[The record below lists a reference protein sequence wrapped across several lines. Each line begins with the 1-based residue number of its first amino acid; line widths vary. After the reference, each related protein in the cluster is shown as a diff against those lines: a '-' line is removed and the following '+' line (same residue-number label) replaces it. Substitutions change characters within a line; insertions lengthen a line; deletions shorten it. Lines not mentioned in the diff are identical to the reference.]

1 MVDIFR
7 SLQETLK
14 LMAIPNHISINERD
28 DLIKFNL
35 EELEGDFY
43 AFLNPINLNKLH
55 SENLINSDVKFKL
68 EQLFVLLQNIESKDW
83 NTNSFL
89 TNPKWSVIHNL
100 IKEVIQSIK

>member
-28 DLIKFNL
+28 DLIQFNL

-43 AFLNPINLNKLH
+43 TFLNPININTLY
-55 SENLINSDVKFKL
+55 SENLIDGDVKFKL
-68 EQLFVLLQNIESKDW
+68 EQLFILLQDIESKDW
-83 NTNSFL
+83 NTESFL
-89 TNPKWSVIHNL
+89 TNPKWFVIRNL
-100 IKEVIQSIK
+100 AKEVTQH